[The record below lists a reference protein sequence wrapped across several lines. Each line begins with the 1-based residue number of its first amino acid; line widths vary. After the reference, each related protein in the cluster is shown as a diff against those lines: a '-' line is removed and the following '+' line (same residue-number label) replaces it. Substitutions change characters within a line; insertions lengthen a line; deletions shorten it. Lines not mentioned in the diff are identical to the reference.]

1 MIEHK
6 FKLEDFGTRYIQSLL
21 NPINPTLGTKI
32 RTAWLEYEG
41 GETAESRFI
50 RDMDKFECMIQ
61 AYEYEQRTF
70 GEKDLEEFQ
79 GLSSKIKSPEG
90 RAWLE
95 LLQQERQAHF
105 LKQKRRMPVIFFIGI
120 FFSSHWPQ
128 VLTTIQ
134 APTKLARRHNALSYA
149 INLGSSTY
157 PWTMSYAKSLMI
169 GRIHTQN
176 S

>member
-1 MIEHK
+1 MIKHK

-32 RTAWLEYEG
+32 RTAWLEYKG

-50 RDMDKFECMIQ
+50 RDIDKFECMVQ

-70 GEKDLEEFQ
+70 GEEDLEEFQ
-79 GLSSKIKSPEG
+79 GLSSKIQSPEG

-95 LLQQERQAHF
+95 LLQQERKAHF
-105 LKQKRRMPVIFFIGI
+105 SKRKRRIPVIFFIGT

-128 VLTTIQ
+128 VLTIIQ
-134 APTKLARRHNALSYA
+134 APTELARRHNALSSA
-149 INLGSSTY
+149 KNLGSSKY
-157 PWTMSYAKSLMI
+157 PWMMSYVKSRMI
-169 GRIHTQN
+169 
-176 S
+176 

>member
-1 MIEHK
+1 MVEHK
-6 FKLEDFGTRYIQSLL
+6 FKMEDFGTRYIQSLL

-50 RDMDKFECMIQ
+50 RDMDKFECMVQ

-70 GEKDLEEFQ
+70 GEEDLEEFQ

-105 LKQKRRMPVIFFIGI
+105 LKRKRRLPVIFFIGT
-120 FFSSHWPQ
+120 FFSSHRPQ
-128 VLTTIQ
+128 VLITIQ
-134 APTKLARRHNALSYA
+134 APAELARRHSALSCA
-149 INLGSSTY
+149 RNLGSSTY
-157 PWTMSYAKSLMI
+157 PWMISYVKSLMI
-169 GRIHTQN
+169 RRIHTQI

>member
-32 RTAWLEYEG
+32 KTAWLEYER
-41 GETAESRFI
+41 GETAKSRFI

-70 GEKDLEEFQ
+70 EMKDLKEFQ

-90 RAWLE
+90 RA
-95 LLQQERQAHF
+95 
-105 LKQKRRMPVIFFIGI
+105 
-120 FFSSHWPQ
+120 
-128 VLTTIQ
+128 
-134 APTKLARRHNALSYA
+134 
-149 INLGSSTY
+149 
-157 PWTMSYAKSLMI
+157 
-169 GRIHTQN
+169 
-176 S
+176 